1 MIDGCDVDLVGE
13 AARNGGAV
21 NADDTARSVVSM
33 AIVDFSMV
41 CSLLCSVAGGKV
53 QLVYHQLKTSNSRL
67 ARHRALVDV
76 DTFIGFNIIYEIHR
90 IIHEI

>member
-41 CSLLCSVAGGKV
+41 CVLLCFVLSPEERFS
-53 QLVYHQLKTSNSRL
+53 L
-67 ARHRALVDV
+67 
-76 DTFIGFNIIYEIHR
+76 FITN
-90 IIHEI
+90 

>member
-13 AARNGGAV
+13 VARNGGAV

-41 CSLLCSVAGGKV
+41 CSLLCFVLSPEEERFS
-53 QLVYHQLKTSNSRL
+53 L
-67 ARHRALVDV
+67 
-76 DTFIGFNIIYEIHR
+76 FITN
-90 IIHEI
+90 